1 MENEELIL
9 QAIKSNNTCE
19 KIIKLDE
26 AKILEEVI
34 PKVKGMKEVGECK
47 YHVVDCFQHTI
58 YALEEFEKLIKENNF
73 PSHLNEPIWNYLNR
87 KVEKDLKV
95 LDLLKLSVFLH
106 DIGKADAKTIDENGI
121 THFKGHE
128 RFSGIISK
136 DVGKR
141 LKLSEEAIDLIYKL
155 TSYHM
160 YLLYIYKNNNASPEI
175 LNKMFDQLNEDII
188 GVVLL
193 GYADITATK
202 RLLKPRENEDILRTY
217 MNYILTNYIY
227 KYKKE
232 VSS

>member
-34 PKVKGMKEVGECK
+34 PKVKGMKEVGKCK

-106 DIGKADAKTIDENGI
+106 DIGKADAKTIDENGR

-128 RFSGIISK
+128 KFSGEIAVKLALNLDLSK
-136 DVGKR
+136 KSIESLYNYTR
-141 LKLSEEAIDLIYKL
+141 
-155 TSYHM
+155 YHM
-160 YLLYIYKNNNASPEI
+160 FLLNLYKKSNASYDVLKE
-175 LNKMFDQLNEDII
+175 MFDKLQDDII
-188 GVVLL
+188 GVMLL
-193 GYADITATK
+193 GFADIIATK
-202 RLLKPRENEDILRTY
+202 RLIEPKEDDEILKTY
-217 MNYILTNYIY
+217 VYYVLTIYLY
-227 KYKKE
+227 KYKKN
-232 VSS
+232 VSF

>member
-175 LNKMFDQLNEDII
+175 LNKMFDQLHEDII
-188 GVVLL
+188 GVMLL

>member
-34 PKVKGMKEVGECK
+34 PKVKGMKEVGKCK

-106 DIGKADAKTIDENGI
+106 DIGKADAKTIDENGR

-188 GVVLL
+188 GVMLL

>member
-34 PKVKGMKEVGECK
+34 PKVKGMKEVGKCK

-58 YALEEFEKLIKENNF
+58 YALEEFEKLINENNF

-175 LNKMFDQLNEDII
+175 LNKMFDQLHEDII
-188 GVVLL
+188 GVMLL

>member
-34 PKVKGMKEVGECK
+34 PKVKGMKEVGKCK

-188 GVVLL
+188 GVMLL